1 MKSWTQY
8 FRQIFSKFLWL
19 WVQACK
25 NEFYFVCATNAGLT
39 ANSRAKIFHIAA
51 DIISQISEQS
61 Q

>member
-8 FRQIFSKFLWL
+8 FRHIFSKFLWL

-25 NEFYFVCATNAGLT
+25 NEFYFVCATNTGLT
-39 ANSRAKIFHIAA
+39 ENSRAKIFHIAA